1 MDSVIWGYILE
12 WIQLFVDNLKW
23 GFDFSWI
30 HFEVDSIIWGFN
42 FEGNP
47 SFMDSHLWIRKVG
60 IREKWILS
68 DSLFNIINRESKRLI
83 CMDFCPIL
91 RATVFC
97 PNFLAMKFQIFPK

>member
-68 DSLFNIINRESKRLI
+68 DSRHTFIY
-83 CMDFCPIL
+83 
-91 RATVFC
+91 
-97 PNFLAMKFQIFPK
+97 QIFMRQKSHFCNLNYVKLS

>member
-1 MDSVIWGYILE
+1 MDYLWIETKVDSVIWGYTLE

-42 FEGNP
+42 LEGIP

-60 IREKWILS
+60 IREKWTLS
-68 DSLFNIINRESKRLI
+68 DSPKLPQN
-83 CMDFCPIL
+83 C
-91 RATVFC
+91 RAKKSEFAVNTRTC
-97 PNFLAMKFQIFPK
+97 

>member
-42 FEGNP
+42 LEGIP

-68 DSLFNIINRESKRLI
+68 DSRNTVPSKVSLPRKS
-83 CMDFCPIL
+83 FS
-91 RATVFC
+91 RSYFY
-97 PNFLAMKFQIFPK
+97 